1 MNRNLLQRIL
11 TALVAVAII
20 IPLLLWAEIGLWVF
34 CLVVSGLGLW
44 EFYQLTGVSDAKY
57 RIPAV
62 GMAIGFAGLLLTESL
77 TQQAM
82 ATSWYLACG
91 LLFFP
96 IMALIALFN
105 SKEGEPVPR
114 LGATVLG
121 IFYCFLPLWLLY
133 RLAFPEV
140 GGAYDN
146 SLALGILVLV
156 WVLDV
161 MAYFA
166 GRFLGKHPLFPRIS
180 PKKTWEGAI
189 GGAVCSLGAGWLMEQ
204 YLPEG
209 PHHWMV
215 IAAIIVVISQLGD
228 LVESMMKR
236 SLDLKDSG
244 TILPGH
250 GGILDR
256 FDGFYL
262 AMPFIFLYF
271 SFL

>member
-1 MNRNLLQRIL
+1 MNRNLLQRLL

-20 IPLLLWAEIGLWVF
+20 IPLLLWSEIGLWAF
-34 CLVVSGLGLW
+34 CLAVSGLGLW
-44 EFYQLTGVSDAKY
+44 EFYQLTGVQEARY
-57 RIPAV
+57 RIPAMGLAV
-62 GMAIGFAGLLLTESL
+62 GFASLFLVESL
-77 TQQAM
+77 TQQHL
-82 ATSWYLACG
+82 ATSWYLAFG

-96 IMALIALFN
+96 IMAIIALFN
-105 SKEGEPVPR
+105 EKEAAPVPR
-114 LGATVLG
+114 LGAAVLG
-121 IFYCFLPLWLLY
+121 IFYCFLPVWLLY
-133 RLAFPEV
+133 RLAFPGV
-140 GGAYDN
+140 SATYDN
-146 SLALGILVLV
+146 SMALGILMLV

-189 GGAVCSLGAGWLMEQ
+189 GGAVFSLGAGWLMEL

-209 PHHWMV
+209 PHHWGV

-244 TILPGH
+244 SILPGH
-250 GGILDR
+250 GGMLDR

-262 AMPFIFLYF
+262 AMPFVFLYF